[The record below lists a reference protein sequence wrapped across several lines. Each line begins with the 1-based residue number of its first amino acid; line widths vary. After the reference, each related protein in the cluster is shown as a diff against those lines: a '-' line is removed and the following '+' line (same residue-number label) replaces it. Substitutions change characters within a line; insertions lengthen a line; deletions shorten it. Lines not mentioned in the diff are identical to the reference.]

1 MNSIADVDLEM
12 KIDSVR
18 LRVQNKKEL
27 TISLKK
33 SIQEG
38 SIKAKFKKKLGIL
51 TV

>member
-1 MNSIADVDLEM
+1 M

-27 TISLKK
+27 MIFLKK
-33 SIQEG
+33 SIQEE